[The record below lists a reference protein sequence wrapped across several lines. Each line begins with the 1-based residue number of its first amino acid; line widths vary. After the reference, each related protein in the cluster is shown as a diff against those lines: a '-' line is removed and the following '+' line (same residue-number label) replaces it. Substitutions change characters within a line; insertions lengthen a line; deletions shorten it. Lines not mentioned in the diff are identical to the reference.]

1 MLQLKH
7 VISSISLSGKLRLL
21 VEGWL
26 VRLEKDCVNDALW
39 PFATLKCVLNIAST
53 CSECSLSSP
62 LTPPAPI
69 TGDKEKLKDCFAQF
83 YNAAIFRLNEARIEK
98 DKSRKVGWDEVIW
111 RHDMKTR
118 QQRSVALALPFLVD
132 RSRFLSVFDELYLP
146 VLALL
151 TGTLTV
157 GRICNGWSRL

>member
-7 VISSISLSGKLRLL
+7 VISSISLTGKLRLL

-83 YNAAIFRLNEARIEK
+83 YNAAIFRLNEARMEK
-98 DKSRKVGWDEVIW
+98 EKSLKVGWDEVTW
-111 RHDMKTR
+111 RHGMKTR

-132 RSRFLSVFDELYLP
+132 RSRLLSVFDEFYLP